1 MTAQGRDLGNL
12 IDIKILERG
21 TSGRAKLVR
30 FVFEKEKTLV
40 SGELNIRQMFSPP
53 LTSSCFVVDKTDS
66 GFILNGAGWGHEV
79 GMCQSG
85 AIGLAKRGK
94 NFEEILKHYYIKA
107 ALLQSY

>member
-1 MTAQGRDLGNL
+1 MTFQGRDLGNL

-30 FVFEKEKTLV
+30 FVFEKEKTVV
-40 SGELNIRQMFSPP
+40 SGDLNILQRFSPP
-53 LTSSCFVVDKTDS
+53 LRSSCFVVDKTEA
-66 GFILNGAGWGHEV
+66 GFIFNGAGWGHGV

-85 AIGLAKRGK
+85 AIGLANRGK
-94 NFEEILKHYYIKA
+94 NLEEILKQFYIKA